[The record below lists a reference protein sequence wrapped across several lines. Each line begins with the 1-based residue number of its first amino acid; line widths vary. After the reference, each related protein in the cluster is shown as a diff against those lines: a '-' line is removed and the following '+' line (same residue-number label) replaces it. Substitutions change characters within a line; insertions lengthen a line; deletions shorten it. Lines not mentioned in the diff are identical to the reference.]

1 MELESKNS
9 DFLGGVFFRAKHSV
23 IAKANITAKQSE
35 ITQDNFYIFYVQVG
49 GNYETYTLL

>member
-23 IAKANITAKQSE
+23 IAKYKVAYGSDMPTA
-35 ITQDNFYIFYVQVG
+35 
-49 GNYETYTLL
+49 